1 MMMLIIFLIT
11 DISMVGI
18 FAGVYGN
25 IAKYREGMLMGV
37 HIPKSELEHPDVKE
51 LLQLYKKRN
60 RQFYLWNMLAG
71 IAVCLLCFTYFS
83 IFITV
88 WTLWFVEFCLLTILR
103 VYHYHQKV
111 YDIKQKNGWISSANA
126 DVSAAVDTR
135 TSSQIAKKILPAKLH
150 LIPAAVILIP
160 LFFPQVRTYLLTESD
175 GRVML
180 LCTILVAAAYM
191 GTGYLFAHMPNKIY
205 SENSQINLQI
215 NALEKRLYTIFLF
228 VSNICNTG
236 AYLGIIRDIASSN
249 WIGGVGMGIYIFL
262 ELIPAAI
269 ILIMFFWLRKEKER
283 ILSQD
288 STPFYIDDDYY
299 WRKGWYNNPND
310 KRYFVQDRV
319 NSMNYSLNYGH
330 PSAKYVTGGM
340 LVGTGLLLLWMCIL
354 CIRID
359 FTPIRLTEN
368 AAQYSITS
376 GYKTATFAL
385 ADVESVTLLDNL
397 PDEKF
402 YRSDGS
408 EDNSKLLSNFRG
420 SKTGHCQMYIWIEH
434 PPVLQIKTTDTTIF
448 LNSSNEAQTK
458 EWYDQLNDAISSNK

>member
-160 LFFPQVRTYLLTESD
+160 LFFPQIRTYLLTESD

-236 AYLGIIRDIASSN
+236 AYLGIIRDIA
-249 WIGGVGMGIYIFL
+249 
-262 ELIPAAI
+262 
-269 ILIMFFWLRKEKER
+269 
-283 ILSQD
+283 
-288 STPFYIDDDYY
+288 FYIDDDYY

-408 EDNSKLLSNFRG
+408 EDNSKLLGNFRG

-458 EWYDQLNDAISSNK
+458 EWYNQLNDAISSNK

>member
-37 HIPKSELEHPDVKE
+37 HIPKSELEHPNVKE

-160 LFFPQVRTYLLTESD
+160 SVFPAGPYLSTDRSD

-191 GTGYLFAHMPNKIY
+191 VPAIY
-205 SENSQINLQI
+205 SPICQTKFTVKIHRSTCRSMHWKSVYTPYSFLSPTFAIPAPISGSSGILHPATGLAE
-215 NALEKRLYTIFLF
+215 LEWASTF
-228 VSNICNTG
+228 
-236 AYLGIIRDIASSN
+236 SSN
-249 WIGGVGMGIYIFL
+249 
-262 ELIPAAI
+262 
-269 ILIMFFWLRKEKER
+269 
-283 ILSQD
+283 
-288 STPFYIDDDYY
+288 
-299 WRKGWYNNPND
+299 
-310 KRYFVQDRV
+310 
-319 NSMNYSLNYGH
+319 
-330 PSAKYVTGGM
+330 
-340 LVGTGLLLLWMCIL
+340 
-354 CIRID
+354 
-359 FTPIRLTEN
+359 
-368 AAQYSITS
+368 
-376 GYKTATFAL
+376 
-385 ADVESVTLLDNL
+385 
-397 PDEKF
+397 
-402 YRSDGS
+402 
-408 EDNSKLLSNFRG
+408 
-420 SKTGHCQMYIWIEH
+420 
-434 PPVLQIKTTDTTIF
+434 
-448 LNSSNEAQTK
+448 
-458 EWYDQLNDAISSNK
+458 

>member
-1 MMMLIIFLIT
+1 MMMLIIFFNYRHFHGRHLCR
-11 DISMVGI
+11 SLWK
-18 FAGVYGN
+18 YC
-25 IAKYREGMLMGV
+25 KYREGMLMGV

-215 NALEKRLYTIFLF
+215 NALEKRLTPYSFLSPTF
-228 VSNICNTG
+228 
-236 AYLGIIRDIASSN
+236 A
-249 WIGGVGMGIYIFL
+249 
-262 ELIPAAI
+262 IPAPI
-269 ILIMFFWLRKEKER
+269 SGSSGIL
-283 ILSQD
+283 
-288 STPFYIDDDYY
+288 
-299 WRKGWYNNPND
+299 
-310 KRYFVQDRV
+310 
-319 NSMNYSLNYGH
+319 H
-330 PSAKYVTGGM
+330 PA
-340 LVGTGLLLLWMCIL
+340 TGL
-354 CIRID
+354 
-359 FTPIRLTEN
+359 TELEW
-368 AAQYSITS
+368 AS
-376 GYKTATFAL
+376 TF
-385 ADVESVTLLDNL
+385 
-397 PDEKF
+397 F
-402 YRSDGS
+402 
-408 EDNSKLLSNFRG
+408 SN
-420 SKTGHCQMYIWIEH
+420 
-434 PPVLQIKTTDTTIF
+434 
-448 LNSSNEAQTK
+448 
-458 EWYDQLNDAISSNK
+458 

>member
-37 HIPKSELEHPDVKE
+37 HIPKSELEHPDIKE

-88 WTLWFVEFCLLTILR
+88 WTLWLVEFCLLTILR

-160 LFFPQVRTYLLTESD
+160 LFFPQIRTYLLNESD
-175 GRVML
+175 GRIMF
-180 LCTILVAAAYM
+180 LCTILVSTAYM
-191 GTGYLFAHMPNKIY
+191 GVGYFFAHMPNKIY

-215 NALEKRLYTIFLF
+215 NALEKAFIHRIPFPLQHLQYRRL
-228 VSNICNTG
+228 S
-236 AYLGIIRDIASSN
+236 RDHPGYCIQQ
-249 WIGGVGMGIYIFL
+249 L
-262 ELIPAAI
+262 
-269 ILIMFFWLRKEKER
+269 
-283 ILSQD
+283 D
-288 STPFYIDDDYY
+288 
-299 WRKGWYNNPND
+299 WRSWNGNLHFPRTDTNCHHI
-310 KRYFVQDRV
+310 DRV
-319 NSMNYSLNYGH
+319 FL
-330 PSAKYVTGGM
+330 
-340 LVGTGLLLLWMCIL
+340 
-354 CIRID
+354 
-359 FTPIRLTEN
+359 
-368 AAQYSITS
+368 
-376 GYKTATFAL
+376 AT
-385 ADVESVTLLDNL
+385 
-397 PDEKF
+397 
-402 YRSDGS
+402 
-408 EDNSKLLSNFRG
+408 
-420 SKTGHCQMYIWIEH
+420 
-434 PPVLQIKTTDTTIF
+434 
-448 LNSSNEAQTK
+448 
-458 EWYDQLNDAISSNK
+458 

>member
-37 HIPKSELEHPDVKE
+37 HIPKSELEHPDIKE

-88 WTLWFVEFCLLTILR
+88 WTLWSVEFCLLTILR

-160 LFFPQVRTYLLTESD
+160 LFFPQIRTYLLNESD
-175 GRVML
+175 GRIMF
-180 LCTILVAAAYM
+180 LCTILVSTAYM
-191 GTGYLFAHMPNKIY
+191 GVGYFFAHMPNKIY

-215 NALEKRLYTIFLF
+215 NALEKRLYTVFLF
-228 VSNICNTG
+228 LSNICNTG

-262 ELIPAAI
+262 ELIPTAI
-269 ILIMFFWLRKEKER
+269 ILIVFFWLRKEKER
-283 ILSQD
+283 ILAQD

-408 EDNSKLLSNFRG
+408 EDNSKLLGNFRG

-434 PPVLQIKTTDTTIF
+434 APILQIKTKNTTIF

-458 EWYDQLNDAISSNK
+458 EWYDQLKDEISSKE

>member
-1 MMMLIIFLIT
+1 
-11 DISMVGI
+11 
-18 FAGVYGN
+18 
-25 IAKYREGMLMGV
+25 
-37 HIPKSELEHPDVKE
+37 
-51 LLQLYKKRN
+51 
-60 RQFYLWNMLAG
+60 
-71 IAVCLLCFTYFS
+71 
-83 IFITV
+83 
-88 WTLWFVEFCLLTILR
+88 
-103 VYHYHQKV
+103 
-111 YDIKQKNGWISSANA
+111 
-126 DVSAAVDTR
+126 
-135 TSSQIAKKILPAKLH
+135 
-150 LIPAAVILIP
+150 
-160 LFFPQVRTYLLTESD
+160 
-175 GRVML
+175 ML

-340 LVGTGLLLLWMCIL
+340 LVGTGLL
-354 CIRID
+354 
-359 FTPIRLTEN
+359 
-368 AAQYSITS
+368 
-376 GYKTATFAL
+376 
-385 ADVESVTLLDNL
+385 
-397 PDEKF
+397 
-402 YRSDGS
+402 
-408 EDNSKLLSNFRG
+408 
-420 SKTGHCQMYIWIEH
+420 
-434 PPVLQIKTTDTTIF
+434 
-448 LNSSNEAQTK
+448 
-458 EWYDQLNDAISSNK
+458 

>member
-1 MMMLIIFLIT
+1 
-11 DISMVGI
+11 
-18 FAGVYGN
+18 
-25 IAKYREGMLMGV
+25 
-37 HIPKSELEHPDVKE
+37 
-51 LLQLYKKRN
+51 
-60 RQFYLWNMLAG
+60 
-71 IAVCLLCFTYFS
+71 
-83 IFITV
+83 
-88 WTLWFVEFCLLTILR
+88 
-103 VYHYHQKV
+103 
-111 YDIKQKNGWISSANA
+111 
-126 DVSAAVDTR
+126 
-135 TSSQIAKKILPAKLH
+135 
-150 LIPAAVILIP
+150 
-160 LFFPQVRTYLLTESD
+160 
-175 GRVML
+175 
-180 LCTILVAAAYM
+180 
-191 GTGYLFAHMPNKIY
+191 
-205 SENSQINLQI
+205 
-215 NALEKRLYTIFLF
+215 
-228 VSNICNTG
+228 
-236 AYLGIIRDIASSN
+236 
-249 WIGGVGMGIYIFL
+249 MGIYIFL
-262 ELIPAAI
+262 ELIPTAI
-269 ILIMFFWLRKEKER
+269 ILIVFFWLRKEKER
-283 ILSQD
+283 ILAQD

-299 WRKGWYNNPND
+299 WRKGWYNTPND

-408 EDNSKLLSNFRG
+408 EDNSKLLGNFRG

-434 PPVLQIKTTDTTIF
+434 APILQIKTKNTTIF

-458 EWYDQLNDAISSNK
+458 EWYDQLKDEISSKE